1 MVTGDQIVNGP
12 GPFERWVRIPVRGH
26 EPHTGLGRGVIYQ
39 LPGAGSI
46 KTASLRK
53 PGCRTGVR
61 LVWLPSLMAYIE
73 RRATEPK
80 HEPSA
85 SCGEATAPR
94 NGEAQDGK

>member
-1 MVTGDQIVNGP
+1 MNGP

-39 LPGAGSI
+39 LISAGSI

-61 LVWLPSLMAYIE
+61 LIWLPSLMEYIE

-80 HEPSA
+80 QEPSA
-85 SCGEATAPR
+85 GCVEVAAR
-94 NGEAQDGK
+94 NGAAQDGK